1 MNEKKIH
8 QNQEGKSEIV
18 HFSTM
23 AEFKDFLKKER
34 YNYLTAVYHSG
45 SPEPKQP
52 QLFKMDKKADRESK
66 KFYKLIKEE
75 SKKRKIDPYE
85 LLKYFAGHK
94 KELINLYE
102 KSPEAFKPTSKKFK
116 KVYTHKEIEN
126 IMHSVLKTRKLKD
139 IGISNIF
146 DDSITGEVK
155 IWEGKGVEY
164 IVKVEDLLKLDD
176 KNPKVYVTQTKSLL
190 LLMGMIQEQQFNN
203 DIKEPKCEFTLS
215 YYAARRG
222 YTKEEIKRGGNF
234 FNELKR
240 DLFSGAYTTYR
251 TKKIEK
257 GKKYTFYNTFYGLG
271 EPEDPGDNWKIE
283 FNNPYGKWI
292 LEILNGEAGQYFI
305 KDHKAIEDRETTDKP
320 FLFFFYQQLIKRKRA
335 NLLTTPVKIGNL
347 LEDMKLP
354 DKILA
359 SPKRCFELLRECL
372 IYFSEHYEPD
382 PEIESIKLY
391 NDYHKTKTIQLPI
404 SISEA
409 FKNYE
414 YEDFKDLIKSME
426 LKDIREAY
434 ISFKRPYNKPRA
446 KHDLDKKSIE
456 LRDNI
461 LEWARQWESLR
472 NYTIDKTEEERR
484 KFIEDRISFLGYE
497 EVDYLFEEEKNKEKP
512 HAFNFLIHV
521 LSGTE
526 NYEDTDWDNY

>member
-176 KNPKVYVTQTKSLL
+176 KNPKVYVTQAKSLL
-190 LLMGMIQEQQFNN
+190 LLMGMIQEQQFDNST
-203 DIKEPKCEFTLS
+203 KEAKCEFTLS
-215 YYAARRG
+215 YYAERRG
-222 YTKEEIKRGGNF
+222 YTKEEINKGGNF

-251 TKKIEK
+251 IKQMMIE
-257 GKKYTFYNTFYGLG
+257 GKEYTIHNTFYGLY
-271 EPEDPGDNWKIE
+271 EPKGHENKWKVE

-292 LEILNGEAGQYFI
+292 IEILNGEAGQYFI
-305 KDHKAIEDRETTDKP
+305 KDHKAIEDRTTTEKP
-320 FLFFFYQQLIKRKRA
+320 YLFLFYQQLIKRKRA

-347 LEDMKLP
+347 LKDMKI
-354 DKILA
+354 DEQILA
-359 SPKRCFELLRECL
+359 RPKECFELLKECL
-372 IYFSEHYEPD
+372 IYFSQHYQPV
-382 PEIESIKLY
+382 PELDQFFLY
-391 NDYHKTKTIQLPI
+391 NDFHKTETVKLPL

-409 FKNYE
+409 FKENP
-414 YEDFKDLIKSME
+414 YEDFKGLLRAIGI
-426 LKDIREAY
+426 KDIRESY
-434 ISFKRPYNKPRA
+434 ISFKRPYKQLKEYKLN
-446 KHDLDKKSIE
+446 
-456 LRDNI
+456 
-461 LEWARQWESLR
+461 
-472 NYTIDKTEEERR
+472 EEEEQLLKRTLNWFDGQVNKIPIKDQESMIR
-484 KFIEDRISFLGYE
+484 MYVKRLGYD
-497 EVDYLFEEEKNKEKP
+497 DYKELFEREANKINVNAVE
-512 HAFNFLIHV
+512 FLTKV
-521 LSGTE
+521 LPGNLLTHDQQ
-526 NYEDTDWDNY
+526 NK